1 MDCFNIL
8 GIKEGASKEEI
19 RQAYEKQV
27 NKFNNEVR
35 DKKKLDKFLSLFK
48 AAYDEI
54 MKEFEEKE
62 LEEKIIKNIEE
73 EYTNNKGLNENE
85 EIKEAEKKVEENYDL
100 DCTVKMSA
108 EEIQEI
114 IRKSKENTLTER
126 HIAISK
132 EEFLSLDDSEDEEI
146 VEIRKRNN
154 KNKPIKSKAKKKN
167 NKNNTK
173 EKKENKNYT
182 EKNSNDSDENN
193 YINRM
198 KNNEFSEN
206 KNVDEKQSK
215 VKGQKVVV
223 KKSSDNN
230 NILNLIK
237 VPFKILVIPVILILS
252 IIIFLFKIINLT
264 CFLVSKVIIVG
275 AIGIA
280 AIHGYQIYIGHPMQ
294 WEIFALCALATIV
307 AFFLPTIVRVV
318 PNMLGKINT
327 SLKNFA
333 F

>member
-48 AAYDEI
+48 AAYDEL

-73 EYTNNKGLNENE
+73 EYTNNKGLNDNE
-85 EIKEAEKKVEENYDL
+85 EIKETEKKVEENYDL

-206 KNVDEKQSK
+206 KNVD
-215 VKGQKVVV
+215 
-223 KKSSDNN
+223 NN
-230 NILNLIK
+230 NILNLRK
-237 VPFKILVIPVILILS
+237 VPFKILVIPGILILS

-275 AIGIA
+275 GIGIA

>member
-1 MDCFNIL
+1 M
-8 GIKEGASKEEI
+8 
-19 RQAYEKQV
+19 
-27 NKFNNEVR
+27 
-35 DKKKLDKFLSLFK
+35 
-48 AAYDEI
+48 
-54 MKEFEEKE
+54 
-62 LEEKIIKNIEE
+62 
-73 EYTNNKGLNENE
+73 
-85 EIKEAEKKVEENYDL
+85 
-100 DCTVKMSA
+100 
-108 EEIQEI
+108 
-114 IRKSKENTLTER
+114 
-126 HIAISK
+126 
-132 EEFLSLDDSEDEEI
+132 
-146 VEIRKRNN
+146 
-154 KNKPIKSKAKKKN
+154 KN
-167 NKNNTK
+167 NK
-173 EKKENKNYT
+173 
-182 EKNSNDSDENN
+182 
-193 YINRM
+193 
-198 KNNEFSEN
+198 FSEN

-230 NILNLIK
+230 KILNLIK